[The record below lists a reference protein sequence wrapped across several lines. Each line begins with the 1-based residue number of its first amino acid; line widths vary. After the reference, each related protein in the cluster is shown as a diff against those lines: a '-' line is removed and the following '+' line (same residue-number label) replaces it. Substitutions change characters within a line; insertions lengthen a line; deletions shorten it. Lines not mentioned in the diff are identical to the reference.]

1 MFECPRKCCIQLSC
15 DDGSGGRGEGVMFG
29 GMRWLCDG
37 IISLSVVFMIAIFYC
52 SEIVCKLQQNVFLH
66 W

>member
-1 MFECPRKCCIQLSC
+1 MCCIQLSC
-15 DDGSGGRGEGVMFG
+15 DDGSGGGGGGGGGGVIIIGRMK
-29 GMRWLCDG
+29 WLCDG

-52 SEIVCKLQQNVFLH
+52 SEIVWKLQQNVFLY